1 MVDGWE
7 SLLTT
12 YVLYPNYQW
21 MIYWPTFGSC
31 LWQLQV
37 NIPFID
43 PLGFSISKSC
53 CFLVKSQ
60 QVHPANARPLL
71 WSSGSWRKKSHKN
84 FQSGV
89 GPPPNRNNEKLHR
102 NAGPKCEG
110 LLVVKMKGDV
120 MRWGCNVW
128 QFDLTIWRWLQYCYS
143 LLMLFYL
150 SVLNCLGT
158 SSSIFALSTQII
170 I

>member
-1 MVDGWE
+1 MVDGSE

-12 YVLYPNYQW
+12 YILYPNYQCMAILTYIW
-21 MIYWPTFGSC
+21 FMFMATVGKYTFHRSFGI
-31 LWQLQV
+31 QHQQ
-37 NIPFID
+37 II
-43 PLGFSISKSC
+43 
-53 CFLVKSQ
+53 FLVKSQ

-71 WSSGSWRKKSHKN
+71 WSSGNWRKKSRKN

-102 NAGPKCEG
+102 NAGPIWQG
-110 LLVVKMKGDV
+110 LLGVKMNGDV

-128 QFDLTIWRWLQYCYS
+128 QFDLWRWFRNSYMFYV
-143 LLMLFYL
+143 FYL